1 WVSGYGGR
9 ANISGDPNR
18 MGSHDNSVRDYGYA
32 AGLDYRIAADTAV
45 GFALAGAGTDWS
57 IANALGT
64 GRSDVFQAGLYGS
77 KRWGPLYASAALAY
91 ASYWMSTDRFVTVFG
106 TDHLTSNFVAHDF
119 AGRIE
124 GGYRFACRS
133 PQSPPTGHSRRNVST
148 FRAIARARPP
158 ARRPLR

>member
-1 WVSGYGGR
+1 MCTSATTASSRTLPYR
-9 ANISGDPNR
+9 SR
-18 MGSHDNSVRDYGYA
+18 CRDYGYA
-32 AGLDYRIAADTAV
+32 AGLDYRVAPDATL